1 MKMKNVSKTKGENK
15 NGILT
20 PEEVEHLKHWKKTS
34 IKSRLDF
41 LESVLVLNKK
51 VS

>member
-1 MKMKNVSKTKGENK
+1 MKMKNVPKTKK
-15 NGILT
+15 VNGYSVLT

-51 VS
+51 VL